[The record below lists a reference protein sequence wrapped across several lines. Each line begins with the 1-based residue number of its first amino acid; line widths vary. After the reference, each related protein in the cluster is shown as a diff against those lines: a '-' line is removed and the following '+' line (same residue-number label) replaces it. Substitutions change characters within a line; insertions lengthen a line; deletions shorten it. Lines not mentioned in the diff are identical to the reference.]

1 MKKLYLFVV
10 LVSITLFASC
20 TKDPGSTTPV
30 VEEEKIPADF
40 NWKTISEVN
49 LSVSVASIQGVSDN
63 MLHVI
68 KVYTSPLAI
77 DEYLVATGSAKPG
90 SPFVIKL
97 TLPAGIEKLYV
108 KDYKPNG
115 LMTTTEVAVS
125 SSSINVNITKSNSES
140 VVMTRVANS
149 PSPSIT
155 VPTNYDEVINNNNGS
170 VTING
175 FPSGTSSS
183 YGNTYKSFLIP
194 QGFTRT
200 ATVDFSGWNQ
210 HAVLYVAGKLTLNS
224 SITMY
229 KSSLVVL
236 NGGEVTIKGASISN
250 PQAGFPSIYVQSGG
264 KITFNGEVSASGGAI
279 LVNKGTFT
287 VNGNVDINT
296 ASKVYNESNLVV
308 SGKNKTFH
316 VTNNCY
322 LYNSGNIG
330 CVTFNMTTNASFMMD
345 VNSTFQSSYYY
356 QTNNATL
363 NNHGTLNAILEFKSN
378 GGGIVNNNCSIT
390 SEKIILQGS
399 VTNLGSGSLMNCVK
413 LNLNNNTVNFSG
425 GSMLIFTDITDI
437 YAFKAL
443 SDASEYSVMKCL
455 GTMPDFRYASSQF
468 KGKIELVHA
477 NLVSGNGANG
487 RDLYEGLFNN
497 NGSILSKEQT
507 KNIVGT
513 TCNGGEGEIVPPAP
527 PVIDNDG
534 DGVAVENDYDDSDA
548 NVAFASYFPTENTR
562 GTYAFEDLWPWKG
575 DYDMNDL
582 VMTFRIKYLSNAS
595 NKVTSIIFDYNVI
608 AAGSMQDLSA
618 AFQLD
623 KVNASDVKSVT
634 GQTLG
639 STIPFDINSNGTEKG
654 ATTAIIPLF
663 NKVSD
668 LVTYTSFLNT
678 VNGQFE
684 QTPNKTLVIKFNTG
698 IDQSNLT
705 IANFNMFIVANTKG
719 STSRGKEI
727 HLPTYKA
734 TSKADPAF
742 ATGKQLSAND
752 KYKFEDGM
760 MWGLMFPSVFQYPQ
774 ESKALFDAYLHF
786 KAWAFSGGNEYK
798 DWYTDKSGYIN
809 QSLIYER

>member
-1 MKKLYLFVV
+1 MDPQLLSE
-10 LVSITLFASC
+10 L
-20 TKDPGSTTPV
+20 TKV
-30 VEEEKIPADF
+30 VEGD
-40 NWKTISEVN
+40 
-49 LSVSVASIQGVSDN
+49 
-63 MLHVI
+63 
-68 KVYTSPLAI
+68 
-77 DEYLVATGSAKPG
+77 
-90 SPFVIKL
+90 
-97 TLPAGIEKLYV
+97 
-108 KDYKPNG
+108 
-115 LMTTTEVAVS
+115 VS
-125 SSSINVNITKSNSES
+125 SDQTTLNEYSHDASLFEVIPQAVVFPKNQKDVENLVTFVAKNKKKYPKLSLTGRSAGTDMGGGSINDSII
-140 VVMTRVANS
+140 VAFSKYFNA
-149 PSPSIT
+149 T
-155 VPTNYDEVINNNNGS
+155 PTIKERIATTQPGVFYRDFEKETLKEGLL
-170 VTING
+170 
-175 FPSGTSSS
+175 FPS
-183 YGNTYKSFLIP
+183 YP
-194 QGFTRT
+194 
-200 ATVDFSGWNQ
+200 
-210 HAVLYVAGKLTLNS
+210 
-224 SITMY
+224 
-229 KSSLVVL
+229 
-236 NGGEVTIKGASISN
+236 ASRGLC
-250 PQAGFPSIYVQSGG
+250 A
-264 KITFNGEVSASGGAI
+264 
-279 LVNKGTFT
+279 
-287 VNGNVDINT
+287 
-296 ASKVYNESNLVV
+296 
-308 SGKNKTFH
+308 
-316 VTNNCY
+316 
-322 LYNSGNIG
+322 
-330 CVTFNMTTNASFMMD
+330 M
-345 VNSTFQSSYYY
+345 
-356 QTNNATL
+356 
-363 NNHGTLNAILEFKSN
+363 
-378 GGGIVNNNCSIT
+378 GGIVNNNCSIT

-413 LNLNNNTVNFSG
+413 LNLNNNTINFSG

-455 GTMPDFRYASSQF
+455 GTMPDFRYTSSQF
-468 KGKIELVHA
+468 KGKIELVHI
-477 NLVSGNGANG
+477 NLVSGDGVNG
-487 RDLYEGLFNN
+487 RVRYEGLFNN

-734 TSKADPAF
+734 TSKADPSF

-809 QSLIYER
+809 QSLIYEK